1 MGHVAMKHSARYE
14 SDATIVLARPVGRH
28 AKDARPK
35 PPPRHAL
42 ARPVAPPR
50 VRPERV
56 SAADAQ
62 VPAAGARPEHAT
74 VRFRLP
80 SLAGHQVRPRHL
92 LIGAALLAAGL
103 AGVAGAGAAAHRVDA
118 ATPPGPRLAA
128 PSALALPAPLR
139 LSLSATMLPST
150 GIHSTRPV
158 TTGLPVRH
166 DDPAIANSRAH
177 RVHPGAPMPAWN
189 PAPTLGPDNRW
200 PNGTQP
206 HAGPP
211 VNPPPVDPTLPTAP
225 SEPSSPPPSDPTTP
239 PSDPSSPPSDPTSP
253 PGDPTTPPSTTP
265 TPPSTT
271 PTAPSDSPTDS
282 GSGGPTGTGSDSDTG
297 SGSGSG
303 DSSPASER

>member
-1 MGHVAMKHSARYE
+1 MKHPAHYE
-14 SDATIVLARPVGRH
+14 SDATIVLAKSVGRH

-42 ARPVAPPR
+42 IRPAAPPR

-62 VPAAGARPEHAT
+62 VHPAGAQPEHAT

-118 ATPPGPRLAA
+118 ATPPRPRLAA

-158 TTGLPVRH
+158 TTGTPGR

-177 RVHPGAPMPAWN
+177 GVHPPPAPAPAWN
-189 PAPTLGPDNRW
+189 PPLGPDERG
-200 PNGTQP
+200 PNGTSP
-206 HAGPP
+206 HAGPAG
-211 VNPPPVDPTLPTAP
+211 NPPVDSTPPTAP
-225 SEPSSPPPSDPTTP
+225 SQ
-239 PSDPSSPPSDPTSP
+239 PSSPPSDPTSP
-253 PGDPTTPPSTTP
+253 PSDPTAPPSDPTTPPTDPTTPPSTTP

-271 PTAPSDSPTDS
+271 PTQPSNSPTDS
-282 GSGGPTGTGSDSDTG
+282 GSGGSTDSGSGTGG
-297 SGSGSG
+297 GSGSG
-303 DSSPASER
+303 DSSFSTAR